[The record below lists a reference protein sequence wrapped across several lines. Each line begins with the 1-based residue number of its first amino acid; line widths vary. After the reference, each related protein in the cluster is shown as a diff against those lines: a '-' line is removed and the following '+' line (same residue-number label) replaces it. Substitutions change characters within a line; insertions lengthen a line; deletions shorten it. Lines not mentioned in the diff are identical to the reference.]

1 MIDFK
6 KHPDLLPKI
15 HIYCGGG
22 DELEKNLLYQAV
34 KMKQTLVSYG
44 YDEEKVFESY
54 DLDKPHNEESWRL
67 VLPESFTNLLGLQEI
82 ENG

>member
-1 MIDFK
+1 
-6 KHPDLLPKI
+6 
-15 HIYCGGG
+15 
-22 DELEKNLLYQAV
+22 
-34 KMKQTLVSYG
+34 MKQTLVSYG
-44 YDEEKVFESY
+44 YDEDKVFESY